1 MVEIFVLIGCALGC
15 VAFIVF
21 ITLRLNDG
29 KRQIQNGR
37 WELAKYD
44 NWFIRIFAR
53 KKLEKGKEDL
63 FYGEKK
69 YALGRKIRLVCV
81 LICVGCVIG
90 AILVMFMSYVLS

>member
-1 MVEIFVLIGCALGC
+1 MVEIFALIGCALGVVIC
-15 VAFIVF
+15 LFFIIK
-21 ITLRLNDG
+21 ITKELNDG
-29 KRQIQNGR
+29 KMQIQDGR
-37 WELAKYD
+37 WKLVKFD
-44 NWFIRIFAR
+44 NWFVRIFAR

-90 AILVMFMSYVLS
+90 AILVMFM

>member
-1 MVEIFVLIGCALGC
+1 MGKIIILVVIALLSGIA
-15 VAFIVF
+15 VIYLTVK
-21 ITLRLNDG
+21 LNDG
-29 KRQIQNGR
+29 KMQIQDGR
-37 WELAKYD
+37 WKLAKFD

-90 AILVMFMSYVLS
+90 AILVMFM

>member
-29 KRQIQNGR
+29 KRQIQDGR

-44 NWFIRIFAR
+44 NWFIRIFAGR
-53 KKLEKGKEDL
+53 KLDEGWGQV
-63 FYGEKK
+63 FAGEKK
-69 YALGRKIRLVCV
+69 ISFWKKVRVALVV
-81 LICVGCVIG
+81 ACVGCAIG
-90 AILVMFMSYVLS
+90 AVYVIFM

>member
-1 MVEIFVLIGCALGC
+1 MDKIIILVLVVIALLSGIA
-15 VAFIVF
+15 VIYLTVK
-21 ITLRLNDG
+21 LNDG

-44 NWFIRIFAR
+44 NWFIRIFAGR
-53 KKLEKGKEDL
+53 KLEKGKEDL

-90 AILVMFMSYVLS
+90 AILVMFM